1 MIYLAKN
8 RCDVGIPYR
17 MQECFDEVS
26 LTSKNMKLSIKL
38 GFDEW
43 GTGTEFLVYCVSVC
57 YHDNVYLCVVM
68 LVHLILNVIVSFTK
82 I

>member
-26 LTSKNMKLSIKL
+26 LTPKNMKLSIKL

-43 GTGTEFLVYCVSVC
+43 GAGTEFLVYCVSVC
-57 YHDNVYLCVVM
+57 YHDNVYVVVM